1 MNDNKSGEFRESG
14 ESGES
19 KEKFDGKFDLTRD
32 SSPDFLDTPDSP
44 DLFNPFPEPVELE
57 ITDSIDLHSFAPR
70 DVKAVVEAYLEEAHR
85 KGFRL
90 VRIIH
95 GKGIGVQREIV
106 RKVLQKTDFVKKFK
120 TADEFS
126 GSWGATIVEFHD

>member
-1 MNDNKSGEFRESG
+1 MTNDDE
-14 ESGES
+14 
-19 KEKFDGKFDLTRD
+19 T
-32 SSPDFLDTPDSP
+32 
-44 DLFNPFPEPVELE
+44 DLFNPFPEPIELE
-57 ITDSIDLHSFAPR
+57 ITDSLDLHSFQPR
-70 DVKAVVEAYLEEAHR
+70 EVKGVVQNYLAEAHK

-106 RKVLQKTDFVKKFK
+106 RQVLSETDFVKTYQ

-126 GSWGATIVEFHD
+126 GSWGATIVTFKLDQY